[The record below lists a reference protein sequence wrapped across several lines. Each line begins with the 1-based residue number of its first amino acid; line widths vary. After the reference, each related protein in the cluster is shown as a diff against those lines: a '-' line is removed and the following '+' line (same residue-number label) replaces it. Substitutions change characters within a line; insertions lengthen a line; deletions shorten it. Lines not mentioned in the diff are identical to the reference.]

1 MPKFLVG
8 SVALVIAMLPAIAKQ
23 QAFSGYVEDAR
34 EARKQK
40 RSGGQIA
47 IQWEIIRREI
57 FNDSTDP
64 PNGTLKSRYPV
75 ARRYLFS
82 QSNVRC
88 QASLA
93 AASS

>member
-1 MPKFLVG
+1 MPKSRVSL
-8 SVALVIAMLPAIAKQ
+8 AIRADGLRCKQ
-23 QAFSGYVEDAR
+23 QAFSGYVEDSR

-57 FNDSTDP
+57 FNNSTDP